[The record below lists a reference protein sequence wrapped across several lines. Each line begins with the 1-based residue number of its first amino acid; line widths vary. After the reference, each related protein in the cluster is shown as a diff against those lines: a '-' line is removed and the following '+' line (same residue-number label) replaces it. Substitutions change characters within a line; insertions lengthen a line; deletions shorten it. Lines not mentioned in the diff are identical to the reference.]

1 MEAVVNFSLVL
12 PHPTFTHHA
21 VCPGRREFVPSKT
34 ASAHQERQAK
44 TKRTTAVARLVM
56 VTLGKFFDWRKALV
70 VVQPQTF
77 LRWHRTAFGLFWR
90 WKSQKRGRPPLP
102 RNLRQL
108 VRQMARENPTWGQSE
123 SRMNSG

>member
-1 MEAVVNFSLVL
+1 MEAVLNFSLVL

-56 VTLGKFFDWRKALV
+56 VTLGKFFDWRKARSSSSRRRSSAG
-70 VVQPQTF
+70 T
-77 LRWHRTAFGLFWR
+77 G
-90 WKSQKRGRPPLP
+90 P
-102 RNLRQL
+102 RL
-108 VRQMARENPTWGQSE
+108 GC
-123 SRMNSG
+123 SGAGNHKNGAAHHCPGTSVS